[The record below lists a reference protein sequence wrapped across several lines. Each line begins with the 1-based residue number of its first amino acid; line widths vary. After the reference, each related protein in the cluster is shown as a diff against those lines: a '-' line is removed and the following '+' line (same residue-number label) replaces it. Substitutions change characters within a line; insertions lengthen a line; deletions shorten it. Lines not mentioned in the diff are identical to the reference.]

1 MVGPHSGET
10 TVAGVDSSTQS
21 TKVEIRRI
29 DDGVIL
35 SGGRAPHP
43 PTTPPVSEQDPESW
57 WAALG
62 SAWEEAISTGHQ
74 PSAVSVAGQQHG
86 MVVLDSERR
95 VVRPAKLWND
105 TESAPDA
112 AWLIKNVP
120 GGAAALARSTGSVP
134 VAAFTVTKLSWL
146 HRSEPQSWERLAHV
160 LLPHDW
166 ITFRMTGGLTTDRGD
181 ASGTGYFDPV
191 AGTYVDEVLATVDGD
206 RDWSDALPRVLGPT
220 EVAGEWGN
228 LVVGPG
234 TGDNM
239 AAALG
244 MALAPGDAAM
254 SIGTSGTVY
263 ACTDVPARDESG
275 AVAGFADATG
285 RFLPLV
291 CTLNGA
297 KVLDAARR
305 LLGVDHDTFDEMA
318 LASGSGGLTLLPYLD
333 GERTPD
339 RPNATGMLSGLRSD
353 VSREQFAAAVVDGV
367 VCGMIDALGAL
378 VAQVPVTGRLLLT
391 GGAAR
396 SSAVR
401 AVVSAM
407 VGATHGLEVIH
418 HEAEEAV
425 ATGAAVQAAAVLT
438 GEEPLAIAER
448 WGLGRGATVA
458 PAEGHDSEGIRERY
472 AQLRDHG
479 R

>member
-1 MVGPHSGET
+1 M
-10 TVAGVDSSTQS
+10 VAGVDSSTQS
-21 TKVEIRRI
+21 TKVEIRRV
-29 DDGVIL
+29 DDGSLVG
-35 SGGRAPHP
+35 SGRAPHP
-43 PTTPPVSEQDPESW
+43 PTTPPVSEQDPEAW
-57 WAALG
+57 WVAFKAAWGEATG
-62 SAWEEAISTGHQ
+62 SGVE
-74 PSAVSVAGQQHG
+74 PSAVSIAGQQHG
-86 MVVLDSERR
+86 MVVLDSDRR

-112 AWLIKNVP
+112 AWLVKNVP
-120 GGAAALARSTGSVP
+120 GGASGLAASTGSVP

-146 HRSEPQSWERLAHV
+146 HRSEPEAWDRLAHV

-166 ITFRMTGGLTTDRGD
+166 LTMRLTNDLTTDRGD
-181 ASGTGYFDPV
+181 ASGTGYFDPSSNR
-191 AGTYVDEVLATVDGD
+191 YVDSVLRTVDAE
-206 RDWSDALPRVLGPT
+206 RDWSTVTPRVLGPT
-220 EVAGEWGN
+220 DVAGEWRGAA
-228 LVVGPG
+228 VGPG

-244 MALAPGDAAM
+244 MALAPGDVAM

-263 ACTDVPARDESG
+263 ACTDVPARDDSG

-305 LLGVDHDTFDEMA
+305 LLGVDHETFDEMA
-318 LASGSGGLTLLPYLD
+318 LATGSAGLTLLPYLD

-339 RPNATGMLSGLRSD
+339 RPSATGMLSGMRSD

-407 VGATHGLEVIH
+407 VGSTHGLEVVH
-418 HEAEEAV
+418 HEADEAV
-425 ATGAAVQAAAVLT
+425 ATGAAVQAAAVLA
-438 GEEPLAIAER
+438 GEEPLAVAER
-448 WGLGRGATVA
+448 WGLGRGAMVP
-458 PAEGHDSEGIRERY
+458 PARGHDSAGVLERY
-472 AQLRDHG
+472 AELRDLG
-479 R
+479 S

>member
-1 MVGPHSGET
+1 MVHRSDGSAV
-10 TVAGVDSSTQS
+10 VAGVDSSTQS
-21 TKVEIRRI
+21 TKVEIRRV
-29 DDGVIL
+29 DDGSLVG
-35 SGGRAPHP
+35 SGRAPHP
-43 PTTPPVSEQDPESW
+43 ATTPPVSEQDPESW
-57 WAALG
+57 WSAFE
-62 SAWEEAISTGHQ
+62 SAWAEATASGCE
-74 PSAVSVAGQQHG
+74 PSAVSIGGQQHG
-86 MVVLDSERR
+86 MVVLDSERH

-112 AWLIKNVP
+112 AWLVKNVP
-120 GGAAALARSTGSVP
+120 GGASALAAATGSVP

-146 HRSEPQSWERLAHV
+146 HRSEPEAWKRLAHV

-166 ITFRMTGGLTTDRGD
+166 LTMKLTGDLTTDRGD
-181 ASGTGYFDPV
+181 ASGTGYFDPS
-191 AGTYVDEVLATVDGD
+191 ANRYVDSVLETVDAE
-206 RDWSDALPRVLGPT
+206 RDWSTALPRVLGPT
-220 EVAGEWGN
+220 EVAGEWQG

-239 AAALG
+239 AGALG
-244 MALAPGDAAM
+244 MALAPGDVAM

-263 ACTDVPARDESG
+263 ACTDLPARDESG

-305 LLGVDHDTFDEMA
+305 LLGVDHETFDEMA
-318 LASGSGGLTLLPYLD
+318 LSVGSGGLTLLPYLD

-339 RPNATGMLSGLRSD
+339 RPNATGMLAGLRSD

-396 SSAVR
+396 SRAVR
-401 AVVSAM
+401 EVVAAM
-407 VGATHGLEVIH
+407 VGSAHGLEVVH
-418 HEAEEAV
+418 HEADEAV

-438 GEEPLAIAER
+438 GEEPLAVAER
-448 WGLGRGATVA
+448 WGLGRGALVP
-458 PAEGHDSEGIRERY
+458 PADGHDSLGVIERY
-472 AQLRDHG
+472 AELRDLG

>member
-29 DDGVIL
+29 DDGAIL

-120 GGAAALARSTGSVP
+120 GGAAALARATGSVP

-206 RDWSDALPRVLGPT
+206 RDWSDA
-220 EVAGEWGN
+220 
-228 LVVGPG
+228 
-234 TGDNM
+234 
-239 AAALG
+239 
-244 MALAPGDAAM
+244 
-254 SIGTSGTVY
+254 
-263 ACTDVPARDESG
+263 
-275 AVAGFADATG
+275 
-285 RFLPLV
+285 
-291 CTLNGA
+291 
-297 KVLDAARR
+297 
-305 LLGVDHDTFDEMA
+305 
-318 LASGSGGLTLLPYLD
+318 
-333 GERTPD
+333 
-339 RPNATGMLSGLRSD
+339 
-353 VSREQFAAAVVDGV
+353 
-367 VCGMIDALGAL
+367 
-378 VAQVPVTGRLLLT
+378 
-391 GGAAR
+391 
-396 SSAVR
+396 
-401 AVVSAM
+401 
-407 VGATHGLEVIH
+407 
-418 HEAEEAV
+418 
-425 ATGAAVQAAAVLT
+425 
-438 GEEPLAIAER
+438 
-448 WGLGRGATVA
+448 
-458 PAEGHDSEGIRERY
+458 
-472 AQLRDHG
+472 
-479 R
+479 

>member
-1 MVGPHSGET
+1 
-10 TVAGVDSSTQS
+10 
-21 TKVEIRRI
+21 
-29 DDGVIL
+29 
-35 SGGRAPHP
+35 
-43 PTTPPVSEQDPESW
+43 
-57 WAALG
+57 
-62 SAWEEAISTGHQ
+62 
-74 PSAVSVAGQQHG
+74 
-86 MVVLDSERR
+86 MVVLDSERH

-112 AWLIKNVP
+112 GWLVKNVP
-120 GGAAALARSTGSVP
+120 GGASALAAATGSVP

-146 HRSEPQSWERLAHV
+146 HRSEPEAWKRLAHV

-166 ITFRMTGGLTTDRGD
+166 LTMKLTGDLTTDRGD
-181 ASGTGYFDPV
+181 ASGTGYFDPS
-191 AGTYVDEVLATVDGD
+191 ANRYVDSVLTTVDAE
-206 RDWSDALPRVLGPT
+206 RDWSTVLPRVLGPT
-220 EVAGEWGN
+220 EVAGEWQG

-263 ACTDVPARDESG
+263 ACTDLPARDESG

-305 LLGVDHDTFDEMA
+305 LLGVDHETFDEMA
-318 LASGSGGLTLLPYLD
+318 LSVRSGGLTLLPYLD

-339 RPNATGMLSGLRSD
+339 RPNATGMLAGLRSD

-396 SSAVR
+396 SRAVR
-401 AVVSAM
+401 EVVAAM
-407 VGATHGLEVIH
+407 VGSAHGLEVVH
-418 HEAEEAV
+418 HEADEAV
-425 ATGAAVQAAAVLT
+425 ATGAAVQAAAVLA
-438 GEEPLAIAER
+438 GEEPLAVAER
-448 WGLGRGATVA
+448 WGLGRGAVVP
-458 PAEGHDSEGIRERY
+458 PADGHDSLGVIERY
-472 AQLRDHG
+472 AELRDLG